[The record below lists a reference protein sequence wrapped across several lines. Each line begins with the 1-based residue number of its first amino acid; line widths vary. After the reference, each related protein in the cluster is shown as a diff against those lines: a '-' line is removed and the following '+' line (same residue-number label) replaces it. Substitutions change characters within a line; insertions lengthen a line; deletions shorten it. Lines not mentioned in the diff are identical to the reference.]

1 MFEVVVRMD
10 ILEFGILI
18 EDEFFC
24 LVCGVYVCVVPEG
37 GESFVVVGVEVGE
50 KVMEGALWKG
60 FTEVEIVYDNIC
72 VCNYAR
78 HSYYYR
84 CSLCISKKRAMSLEK
99 VTIKPR
105 FEYHSF
111 LL

>member
-1 MFEVVVRMD
+1 MS
-10 ILEFGILI
+10 
-18 EDEFFC
+18 
-24 LVCGVYVCVVPEG
+24 VVPER

-84 CSLCISKKRAMSLEK
+84 YSL
-99 VTIKPR
+99 
-105 FEYHSF
+105 
-111 LL
+111 